1 MDPPEHGFY
10 MKGFSNKDDK
20 IKHGE
25 KIRYGCNATYTL
37 VGNSTQECND
47 GRWTNSTPSCKGLT
61 VLLPKNCWPS
71 CHIFLKLKSWC
82 CNLRNFLSKKRSQND
97 FWQLTLW
104 LLSMKSQIYDW
115 FFRIIMIII
124 QTYLY
129 RIAASVSRKNC
140 YQCRCCKKLKLK
152 VKKLKIWM
160 KIKLQ

>member
-1 MDPPEHGFY
+1 

-71 CHIFLKLKSWC
+71 CRVFLKLTSWC

-97 FWQLTLW
+97 FSQLTLW
-104 LLSMKSQIYDW
+104 LLSLSPRDLPLSEIPNLRLIFQNNNNNNNNNLNI
-115 FFRIIMIII
+115 FI
-124 QTYLY
+124 QD
-129 RIAASVSRKNC
+129 
-140 YQCRCCKKLKLK
+140 CCISFKKKLRSMQVL
-152 VKKLKIWM
+152 
-160 KIKLQ
+160 